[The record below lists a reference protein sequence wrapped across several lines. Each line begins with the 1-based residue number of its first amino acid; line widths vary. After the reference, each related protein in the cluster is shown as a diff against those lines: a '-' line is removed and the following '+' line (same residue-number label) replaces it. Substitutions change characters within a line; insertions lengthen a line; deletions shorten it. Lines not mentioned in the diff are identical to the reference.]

1 MKSFA
6 GIGSR
11 QITKE
16 EEKRIAEI
24 SAVLSSLGYVC
35 YSGGAEGSD
44 YIFEQSC
51 KETIVFIPWNNYKNP
66 FKTYIESSNIIVAG
80 NTIEGNESVFKFHPA
95 PNRLSQGGK
104 KLMCRNYHQI
114 HGMNSL
120 PKVELVVCCAH
131 PDKNFGVK
139 GGTGQAIRVALSE
152 NIPIFNIRTMK
163 WINRKHPD
171 ISFEFKMK
179 GE

>member
-16 EEKRIAEI
+16 EHKRIAEI
-24 SAVLSSLGYVC
+24 SAMLSSLGYTC

-44 YIFEQSC
+44 YAFETNC
-51 KETIVFIPWNNYKNP
+51 KETIVFIPWKNYRNP
-66 FKTYIESSNIIVAG
+66 YKTYTESKTVIVAG
-80 NTIEGNESVFKFHPA
+80 DTIEGNKSVSKFHPA
-95 PNRLSQGGK
+95 ANKLSLGAH

-114 HGMNSL
+114 HGL
-120 PKVELVVCCAH
+120 GEFPKVELVVCCAH
-131 PDKNFGVK
+131 PDKKFGVQ
-139 GGTGQAIRVALSE
+139 GGTGQAVRIALSE

-163 WINRKHPD
+163 WMNKKHPD

-179 GE
+179 NE